1 MHVRAAHA
9 HAPEA
14 ARRAS
19 RSRSAGPPC
28 SQEFGRHVARVMS
41 VTVTGACARG
51 ARAEPTPAPP
61 RGKRRGCGGPTR
73 PLHRSRP
80 RLAAARLHTAVDRF
94 LHELGC
100 RLSRVVQV
108 RGARQSSSGLPFNPG
123 TAMARSEQHG
133 RASSGDPMHP
143 LERPCGPS
151 ILRSPRA
158 MDSGWRGALRSPSPA
173 QGPRRAGSLE
183 FRQEQALPA
192 LSAQLTRGAAPPAAR
207 DVPLHIQMHPP
218 PPHVPPVAW
227 SRSGDADRD
236 GANSSSHSF
245 VAFSPGPG
253 ASGTPLE
260 PEGVYAQPWRSG
272 SAREAGPADISPKRY
287 AFSTRRSPLHQI
299 DPEGVAVIPVD
310 ARVKRLQK
318 VVDYGTDEAMNSI
331 TRRNRWMSVDLPGGT
346 RVLRLNWVVSVLA
359 TSAVWATVV
368 FVVCLAQTNV
378 ASGERILQT
387 VAEFDT
393 WRLWVSQN
401 FAWLYVA
408 SRNAWLF
415 FLVWLS
421 LSKYGSVVL
430 GKQAERPYF
439 DDVSWFAMVV
449 CCGLGMG
456 VWSHGVSTSMALF
469 RTRDDATSLFNLPFQ
484 NDDGRAQQAV
494 FMTIYLYGLHA
505 WAVYVLVAL
514 AVGVVAYRW
523 DMPVSLRTAFY
534 PLLGDVINGLLGDV
548 IEACAVASTTFA
560 FSTALGFGAEVILA
574 GMRRLDC
581 AFENVDCKSG
591 GSGSRIMAPDDS
603 GLYKGWQVGTMWV
616 ISTVVLAAQM
626 LGLRRGIRALAVVT
640 FIAGTCLILI
650 LLFLD
655 NSWYILNSIVQAFGH
670 YLHYFVLISFR
681 TDATE
686 QLAIELQAPG
696 AGMANLFWDSGQT
709 YETLTSATGTPLGGK
724 GGADYFQSHGA
735 DWMHSYTMFY
745 WAWWVSWAPAVG
757 VFLARISRGR
767 SIRSVVI
774 GALFGPVAYTSVCL
788 VVFASLGIR
797 MQRMVEVARAVPADV
812 DPRSG
817 HTGFINC
824 SALGYSGGQPLDDAA
839 YKLAAVGLYPLACR
853 EQKDQV
859 IDLLQPYGP
868 HLARFLGCLTVVV
881 MALYLITALN
891 TASFVHDAAC
901 ASGMIDTPYIQRSY
915 WALTHVGCATV
926 LVIVGGQ
933 PALLALQSL
942 SLSLALPYTLG
953 LSLLC
958 TALLRACKFDDMDP
972 LMHSH
977 TRFLTG
983 LFDWTEGFKPSLARR
998 ASPVPVLLPTVWQ
1011 RVSSLILVCV
1021 HPHVCAAVPVLT
1033 TKYLHANILAPAR
1046 PLAREPGLH
1055 LILCCSVSPALS
1067 PSLCPRPSFSG
1078 DSAAICSAAR
1088 DARDAVHWGAGAH
1101 AYLVQRCPVHYV
1113 GWLLDWRG
1121 AGGCFRMRDV
1131 CGARMRMPATG
1142 PSFCPSASDVFTICM
1157 CRWANMGGTRHILDG
1172 AHTCYS
1178 RCTRCR
1184 VCMRTYL
1191 RL

>member
-1 MHVRAAHA
+1 
-9 HAPEA
+9 
-14 ARRAS
+14 
-19 RSRSAGPPC
+19 
-28 SQEFGRHVARVMS
+28 
-41 VTVTGACARG
+41 
-51 ARAEPTPAPP
+51 
-61 RGKRRGCGGPTR
+61 
-73 PLHRSRP
+73 
-80 RLAAARLHTAVDRF
+80 
-94 LHELGC
+94 
-100 RLSRVVQV
+100 
-108 RGARQSSSGLPFNPG
+108 
-123 TAMARSEQHG
+123 
-133 RASSGDPMHP
+133 
-143 LERPCGPS
+143 
-151 ILRSPRA
+151 

-817 HTGFINC
+817 HTVFINC

-1011 RVSSLILVCV
+1011 RVSSLILAIPLPFVV
-1021 HPHVCAAVPVLT
+1021 QHEMHEMLFTGGQALT
-1033 TKYLHANILAPAR
+1033 HTL
-1046 PLAREPGLH
+1046 
-1055 LILCCSVSPALS
+1055 
-1067 PSLCPRPSFSG
+1067 F
-1078 DSAAICSAAR
+1078 SAALFTTWVGCLIGEVGKYGRNASYIGWCAYVLFALHQCHIRRMAR
-1088 DARDAVHWGAGAH
+1088 T
-1101 AYLVQRCPVHYV
+1101 AYRVW
-1113 GWLLDWRG
+1113 GWLLEDFLACLMLYPFVASQLALQARCVDLENYPVLDPRQALQDLNASLLDTYEAERVVAEDTHEDDTQEERQDLRQLKNRVANLEYLVADLQAKGRREAPKSDIPTNTPSQPRPEITTLPSRPKVRMGSPPKNDWAGMQGNGEADADIETSRG
-1121 AGGCFRMRDV
+1121 AWGSAGLLS
-1131 CGARMRMPATG
+1131 P
-1142 PSFCPSASDVFTICM
+1142 PSLTP
-1157 CRWANMGGTRHILDG
+1157 
-1172 AHTCYS
+1172 AHT
-1178 RCTRCR
+1178 TRFANGPKGVR
-1184 VCMRTYL
+1184 SQENGTDR
-1191 RL
+1191 RLELPPLPASPYEARIRDNTHELAQSMLGFDRGRAGSWA